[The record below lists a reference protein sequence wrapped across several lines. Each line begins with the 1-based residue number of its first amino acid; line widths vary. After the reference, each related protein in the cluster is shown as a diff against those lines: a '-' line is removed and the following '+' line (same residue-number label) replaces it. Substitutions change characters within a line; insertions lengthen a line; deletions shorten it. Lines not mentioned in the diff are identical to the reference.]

1 MKIPNFD
8 DTDLG
13 ILALALVAVIG
24 LLIGW
29 AAKYDAAVVIG
40 LAGTCA
46 TGIAGLCRGQR
57 RKDEADEPKE

>member
-13 ILALALVAVIG
+13 IIALAFISVVG
-24 LLIGW
+24 LIIGW

-46 TGIAGLCRGQR
+46 TGIAGLCRGR
-57 RKDEADEPKE
+57 GKKDKDEQTPQ